1 MHGGVNRW
9 LSPELIAT
17 AHTPDVTPGPPG
29 IRGAARP
36 HPRAHEARGRPQ
48 QTRNRSAWSF
58 RTLLLRAALVSLI
71 SACAAFS
78 YVALSE
84 AAAGLRSQS
93 QAVAMRPQP
102 APGKPVAA
110 RLVRAPQ
117 EDESD
122 QLESKL
128 ATAEARAHSLRET
141 NHLMRDRLS
150 ELQAALER
158 TPVNSGLTPDLTP
171 DLTPGLTP
179 GFAESARDASPAQ
192 TN

>member
-1 MHGGVNRW
+1 MNRW
-9 LSPELIAT
+9 LSPELIAA
-17 AHTPDVTPGPPG
+17 AHTPDATPGRPA

-36 HPRAHEARGRPQ
+36 HPGAREPRGRPE
-48 QTRNRSAWSF
+48 QTRSRSAWSF
-58 RTLLLRAALVSLI
+58 RTLLLRAAQVSLI

-84 AAAGLRSQS
+84 AAAGLRSKS

-102 APGKPVAA
+102 APGNPAA
-110 RLVRAPQ
+110 GRSVRATQ
-117 EDESD
+117 EEESD
-122 QLESKL
+122 QVEAEL
-128 ATAEARAHSLRET
+128 ATAEARVLSLRET

-150 ELQAALER
+150 ELQAALEG

-171 DLTPGLTP
+171 GLTPGLAP